1 MQIEALRKAQQF
13 VYDELDPS
21 KISGMATSADTQR
34 LKDRLALQ
42 AITDPA
48 LSALRYSASGNLL
61 NQANAIGTGV
71 QEQLGQT
78 AAQEI
83 LASGSQ
89 TQDLRDRLISQAKT
103 ELDLGAT
110 LPPDV
115 QAELVKAGLERSGM
129 VTGAASPRGIGGT
142 LLRQQIGSGA
152 LALQA
157 DRQARASAMSAQA
170 SQLEAQRQAILG
182 SLFPNL
188 NNMQLSNMGATQA
201 ALGTSNTMVPE
212 AGLGGTDIAN
222 LWMARVGATNQLQ
235 QSAAD
240 AAARGAAASGQIWG
254 QAVGNVGQQLSN
266 TNWGNTY
273 NTVKGWFS
281 SPQTSQA
288 PASSG
293 GGGGYT
299 SGWTQDDYNAAIALF
314 GG

>member
-1 MQIEALRKAQQF
+1 MQIDALKKAQQF

-21 KISGMATSADTQR
+21 KIAGMATSADTQR

-42 AITDPA
+42 AITDPN
-48 LSALRYSASGNLL
+48 LSALRYEASAGLRDRAA
-61 NQANAIGTGV
+61 QIGTGV

-83 LASGSQ
+83 LASGQQ
-89 TQDLRDRLISQAKT
+89 TQDLRTRLIDAAKA
-103 ELDLGAT
+103 ELDAGAS
-110 LPPDV
+110 LPPDL
-115 QAELVKAGLERSGM
+115 QAELVKAGLERSGA
-129 VTGAASPRGIGGT
+129 VTGTATSRGIGGT
-142 LLRQQIGSGA
+142 MLRKQIGSGA
-152 LALQA
+152 MQLLA
-157 DRQARASAMSAQA
+157 DRQARASALSGQA
-170 SQLEAQRQAILG
+170 AQLEAQRQAILG

-188 NNMQLSNMGATQA
+188 NAMQLNNLGATQA

-240 AAARGAAASGQIWG
+240 AAARGAAASGQIWS
-254 QAVGNVGQQLSN
+254 QAVGNIGQQFANNSS
-266 TNWGNTY
+266 GNTY

-281 SPQTSQA
+281 SPQQQA
-288 PASSG
+288 PANSGG

-299 SGWTQDDYNAAIALF
+299 SGWTQDDYQAAAALF
-314 GG
+314 S